1 MTAGPLAA
9 LGRRLDHEFLD
20 PALLERALTHA
31 SWANEHPP
39 GPDNSALALV
49 GDAVLALVVA
59 EHLLAVTPEATVSV
73 LTAGRA
79 EVVSDA
85 NLARWGTA
93 LELGPLLRLGRGLD
107 LTGGRELESVLATA
121 LEALLG
127 ALYLEAGLPAT
138 RRAVGRLAVW

>member
-1 MTAGPLAA
+1 MAAGPLEA
-9 LGRRLDHEFLD
+9 LARRLGHEFRNLD
-20 PALLERALTHA
+20 LLGRALTHA
-31 SWANEHPP
+31 SWVNEHPP

-59 EHLLAVTPEATVSV
+59 EHLLAVAPAATVSV

-85 NLARWGTA
+85 NLARWAAG
-93 LELGPLLRLGRGLD
+93 LDLGPLLRLGRGLD
-107 LTGGRELESVLATA
+107 LTGGRERESVLATA

-127 ALYLEAGLPAT
+127 ALYLDAGLPAA
-138 RRAVGRLAVW
+138 RRAIAHLAVW